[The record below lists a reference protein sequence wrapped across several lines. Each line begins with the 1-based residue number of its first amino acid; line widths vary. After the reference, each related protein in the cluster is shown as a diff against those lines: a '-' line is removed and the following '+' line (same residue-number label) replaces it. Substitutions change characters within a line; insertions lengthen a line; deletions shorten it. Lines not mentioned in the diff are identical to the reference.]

1 MAKPSPSTLAVDQRS
16 MPIFITLM
24 PMTCPYWLMS
34 GPPEL
39 PLLSAALV
47 WMSVMVTPSTSTSR
61 LMADTMPSVSVPR
74 SSTPSGLP
82 MA

>member
-1 MAKPSPSTLAVDQRS
+1 MV
-16 MPIFITLM
+16 IFITLM
-24 PMTCPYWLMS
+24 PTTCPYWLMS

-39 PLLSAALV
+39 PLLSAAFV
-47 WMSVMVTPSTSTSR
+47 WMSVMVTPSVFTSR
-61 LMADTMPSVSVPR
+61 LMAETMPSVIVPR

>member
-24 PMTCPYWLMS
+24 PMTCPYRLMS